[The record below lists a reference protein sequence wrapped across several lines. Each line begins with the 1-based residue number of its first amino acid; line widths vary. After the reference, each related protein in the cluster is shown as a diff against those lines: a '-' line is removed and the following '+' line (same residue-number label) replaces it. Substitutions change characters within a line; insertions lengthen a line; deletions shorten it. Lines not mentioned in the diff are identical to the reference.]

1 MCAERRREMDKQL
14 LPSIEKLAAFLD
26 GNLSPDEMQQFSQ
39 LAEQNEALHQILA
52 ANAVI
57 DEALSSY
64 SETDL
69 QLPSEILESSFSLP
83 TIPSEMPSDL
93 APLTPEPRYNEFN
106 EVAAAVASIDE
117 EIQPFSEIDSADND
131 VSILS
136 HSDDLINLTPENE
149 DFNISDNPSAPDDF

>member
-1 MCAERRREMDKQL
+1 MDKQS

-39 LAEQNEALHQILA
+39 LAEHNEALHQILA

-57 DEALSSY
+57 DEAISSY

-69 QLPSEILESSFSLP
+69 QLPSEILGSSFSLP
-83 TIPSEMPSDL
+83 TIPSDL
-93 APLTPEPRYNEFN
+93 TRLTPESWYNEFN

-117 EIQPFSEIDSADND
+117 EFQPFSEIDSGDND
-131 VSILS
+131 VSIPG